1 MDESLMI
8 EMLMEFGMS
17 RQESIIYLCLSRNQ
31 EVSGYEAAKQTG
43 ISRSNVY
50 SALAGLVEKGAAYL
64 IEGGTNKYVAV
75 PVQEFCENKMR
86 RFQKLKENLAQNI
99 RVAAE
104 NTEGYITV
112 SGYQHIEDKV
122 YTMLE
127 QVQER
132 LYLAAPSGFIE
143 SYQEVLQKLLDK
155 KLKVV
160 LITDQ
165 LLDLT
170 GAIEYLT
177 VKKEKQIRLIVDSS
191 YVLTGDIT
199 GNASDTC
206 LYSGQRN
213 FVNVFK
219 EALRNEI
226 KLIELTGG
234 EKQHD

>member
-17 RQESIIYLCLSRNQ
+17 RQESIIYLCLIRNQ